1 MEGGNRVYYLSVPR
15 TVSVL
20 GLYCMDAGAM
30 YTPPGTAYPLHP
42 EEHPGRYRNVA
53 EAGRALREHQV
64 VFVSRGEGRDF
75 PIRAGSLILVRA
87 GIWQRYR
94 PDPRTGWY
102 EYWVGFDGAAVPA
115 VVEALFPHGES
126 VWHTEQPDSLAAAFE
141 RLVTLAALS
150 AGGRAD
156 AHVENAAHTLLLL
169 TMASRAIDRY
179 GLTDGGPPARG
190 AVDRAIRIM
199 ELHTAGT
206 LDVPALAE
214 SVGCSE
220 STLRRLFVRHTGMSP
235 YKYFLRLKV
244 NAAKSALAHS
254 ALSIKG
260 IAAELGFSDQYHFS
274 RVFRATSGQSPRE
287 WRRMHSGR

>member
-1 MEGGNRVYYLSVPR
+1 MASRCGTPNSPILLRRHLS
-15 TVSVL
+15 
-20 GLYCMDAGAM
+20 
-30 YTPPGTAYPLHP
+30 
-42 EEHPGRYRNVA
+42 
-53 EAGRALREHQV
+53 
-64 VFVSRGEGRDF
+64 
-75 PIRAGSLILVRA
+75 
-87 GIWQRYR
+87 
-94 PDPRTGWY
+94 GW
-102 EYWVGFDGAAVPA
+102 A
-115 VVEALFPHGES
+115 
-126 VWHTEQPDSLAAAFE
+126 
-141 RLVTLAALS
+141 TLAALS

-169 TMASRAIDRY
+169 TMAARAIDRY
-179 GLTDGGPPARG
+179 GLTDGGPPTRG